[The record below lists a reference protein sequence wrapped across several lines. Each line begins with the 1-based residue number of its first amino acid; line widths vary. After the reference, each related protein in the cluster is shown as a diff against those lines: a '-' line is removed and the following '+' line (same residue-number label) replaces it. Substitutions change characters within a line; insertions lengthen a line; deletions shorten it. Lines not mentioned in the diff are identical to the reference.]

1 MVTENAK
8 KSILTLKISQQ
19 ATLRAKK
26 CQYIIQIG

>member
-1 MVTENAK
+1 MVNETSK

-19 ATLRAKK
+19 ATLRAEK